1 MCGAHIFF
9 FMESKVAV
17 DFSYLLMPDK
27 QGVKGHSKINY
38 RTSVTPTCPSGHW
51 LCQGHWPQTADRG
64 ISADFAFC
72 SSSLNMQ
79 QGRDIINKAQK
90 NSSHKSFKRT
100 DFV

>member
-38 RTSVTPTCPSGHW
+38 RTSVTPTYPSGHW
-51 LCQGHWPQTADRG
+51 LCQGHWPQTLIEVSRQ
-64 ISADFAFC
+64 I
-72 SSSLNMQ
+72 L
-79 QGRDIINKAQK
+79 
-90 NSSHKSFKRT
+90 H
-100 DFV
+100 FVLLH